1 MEYVNGCVR
10 QVAES
15 GVGVLLISADLE
27 EILAMS
33 HRIAV
38 IHRGR
43 IVGEMRRDG
52 ADVERI
58 GMLMGGEAA

>member
-1 MEYVNGCVR
+1 
-10 QVAES
+10 
-15 GVGVLLISADLE
+15 
-27 EILAMS
+27 MS

-43 IVGEMRRDG
+43 IAGEMRRDS